1 MSYAV
6 CFGHGQVSDRFL
18 HGCGKDKLLDTLT
31 QGLIDETAT
40 PHRIPALVAAKYE
53 GKEYVVCS
61 NRRLKCYKDAWHS
74 GHECWFKVIVHVLPS
89 KIPSRVLPSSRRLS
103 FWSTQRTTACFLS
116 DVCRMCA
123 GCVSDVCRM
132 CLASAQIVRQQNFL
146 ENK

>member
-18 HGCGKDKLLDTLT
+18 HGFGKDKLLDTLA
-31 QGLIDETAT
+31 QGLIDETVT

-74 GHECWFKVIVHVLPS
+74 GHKGWCKVIVHDFPRCPAI
-89 KIPSRVLPSSRRLS
+89 KDP
-103 FWSTQRTTACFLS
+103 FQRFAFIAKAVFSVDTKNDGLFP
-116 DVCRMCA
+116 V

-132 CLASAQIVRQQNFL
+132 CVGCVLPRRKL
-146 ENK
+146 